1 MKKINE
7 ILLLDDFRF
16 EYNIH
21 KTIISQ
27 YFEVTT
33 FSCFLNVK
41 NTKQYLLEKLNQQ
54 KPFPEY
60 LFVDLNLP
68 LNNGWEFI
76 HWYGKLA
83 NDTTKNS
90 TLVVLSGS
98 ALREVPEKI
107 DPSII
112 KHTIEKP
119 LSLEKL
125 KGI

>member
-16 EYNIH
+16 ENNIH

-68 LNNGWEFI
+68 LNNG
-76 HWYGKLA
+76 
-83 NDTTKNS
+83 
-90 TLVVLSGS
+90 
-98 ALREVPEKI
+98 
-107 DPSII
+107 
-112 KHTIEKP
+112 
-119 LSLEKL
+119 
-125 KGI
+125 